1 MRLTPPTIS
10 ADVILKAHFYD
21 LDPMQV
27 VWHGNYPRFL
37 EQARCALLDKI
48 AFNYPEMSATDYIWP
63 IVEMRIKYIRP
74 IRLSQEVRVTATMVE
89 YENRIRI
96 EYRIIDTVS
105 GETLTKAETTQ
116 VAVDKGTNEICFES
130 PSELQERVRRWL

>member
-1 MRLTPPTIS
+1 MIS
-10 ADVILKAHFYD
+10 VDVIVKTHFYD

-48 AFNYPEMSATDYIWP
+48 AFNYLEMSATRYLWP
-63 IVEMRIKYIRP
+63 IVDMRIKYVRP

-96 EYRIIDTVS
+96 DYRITDAVT
-105 GETLTKAETTQ
+105 GETLTKAQTTQ
-116 VAVDKGTNEICFES
+116 VAVDRETNEICLAS
-130 PSELQERVRRWL
+130 PAELQERVRRCL